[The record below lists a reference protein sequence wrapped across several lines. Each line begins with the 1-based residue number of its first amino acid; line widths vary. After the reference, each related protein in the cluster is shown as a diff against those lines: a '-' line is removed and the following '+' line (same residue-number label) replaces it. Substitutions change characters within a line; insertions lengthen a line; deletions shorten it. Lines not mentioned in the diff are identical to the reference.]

1 LLKGDF
7 ILNQSEKI
15 KKQMEYSHM
24 VQKASPDSPI
34 IMDCVKA
41 FVSGGI
47 ICSIGQMLRNYFT
60 RQGLSTDD
68 TGLAVSLIL
77 IAAAVLLTGLGLFGK
92 IGKFCGAGT
101 IVPITGFANSVASPA
116 IEFKKEGWV
125 FGLGA
130 KMFQVAGPVIVYGTV
145 TSIFVGI
152 IYYLAK
158 LVI

>member
-1 LLKGDF
+1 
-7 ILNQSEKI
+7 
-15 KKQMEYSHM
+15 M

-41 FVSGGI
+41 FVSGGA

-60 RQGLSTDD
+60 GQGLSTED

-77 IAAAVLLTGLGLFGK
+77 IASAVLLTGLGLFGK

-158 LVI
+158 LVM

>member
-1 LLKGDF
+1 MTE
-7 ILNQSEKI
+7 SEKVRQQ
-15 KKQMEYSHM
+15 KEYDEM
-24 VQKASPDSPI
+24 VKKASPNSPI
-34 IMDCVKA
+34 FTDCIKA
-41 FVSGGI
+41 FISGGL
-47 ICSIGQMLRNYFT
+47 ICVIGQLMRNYFDGI
-60 RQGLSTDD
+60 GLSQDD

-116 IEFKKEGWV
+116 IEFKKEGWI

-145 TSIFVGI
+145 TSMFVGL
-152 IYYLAK
+152 IYYIIG
-158 LVI
+158 LVK

>member
-1 LLKGDF
+1 
-7 ILNQSEKI
+7 
-15 KKQMEYSHM
+15 M

-47 ICSIGQMLRNYFT
+47 ICSIGQILRNYFT
-60 RQGLSTDD
+60 RQGMSMDD

-77 IAAAVLLTGLGLFGK
+77 IAASVLLTGLGLFGK

-130 KMFQVAGPVIVYGTV
+130 KMFQVAGPAIVYGTV

-158 LVI
+158 LVM

>member
-1 LLKGDF
+1 
-7 ILNQSEKI
+7 
-15 KKQMEYSHM
+15 M

-47 ICSIGQMLRNYFT
+47 ICSIGQMLRNYFIG
-60 RQGLSTDD
+60 QGLSQDD

-77 IAAAVLLTGLGLFGK
+77 IASAVLLTGLGLFGK

-158 LVI
+158 LVM

>member
-1 LLKGDF
+1 
-7 ILNQSEKI
+7 
-15 KKQMEYSHM
+15 M

-47 ICSIGQMLRNYFT
+47 ICSIGQMLRNYFAG
-60 RQGLSTDD
+60 QGLSQDD

-77 IAAAVLLTGLGLFGK
+77 IATSVLLTGLGLFGK

-158 LVI
+158 LVM

>member
-1 LLKGDF
+1 LKGDF

>member
-1 LLKGDF
+1 
-7 ILNQSEKI
+7 
-15 KKQMEYSHM
+15 M

-77 IAAAVLLTGLGLFGK
+77 IASAVLLTGLGLFGK

-158 LVI
+158 LVM